1 MDFYN
6 LHYGERW
13 FDLTPVFDSKRVG
26 DFVASKIKYMK
37 GGYKDYEAIG
47 LEKGGDLIAGVV
59 YTDYNESDG
68 DLQLHIAATT
78 PRWCTKNTIRMFL
91 DYPFNQLDC
100 VRVTCLC
107 AADNLRIATFLDG
120 IGFTREGV
128 LRKAFGRK
136 VDAII
141 FGMLK
146 EDCYWLD
153 KDFKHGQVNAICT
166 SSS

>member
-1 MDFYN
+1 MI
-6 LHYGERW
+6 
-13 FDLTPVFDSKRVG
+13 PVFDKERVG
-26 DFVASKIKYMK
+26 DFVAEKIKYVE

-47 LEKGGDLIAGVV
+47 LEKDGDLIAGVV
-59 YTDYNESDG
+59 YTNYNESDG
-68 DLQLHIAATT
+68 DIQLHIAATT

-107 AADNLRIATFLDG
+107 AEDNPRIATFLDG
-120 IGFTREGV
+120 IGFTREGI

-146 EDCYWLD
+146 EECHWFTKE
-153 KDFKHGQVNAICT
+153 KDHRKVIA
-166 SSS
+166 